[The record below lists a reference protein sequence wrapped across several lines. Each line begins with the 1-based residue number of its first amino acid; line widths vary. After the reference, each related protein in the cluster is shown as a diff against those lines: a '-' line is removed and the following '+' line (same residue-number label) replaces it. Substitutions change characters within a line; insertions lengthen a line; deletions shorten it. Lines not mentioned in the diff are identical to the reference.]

1 MIFIENYYRKMV
13 IRRRR
18 RSRTD
23 RSARRRG
30 PARTRDNSSR
40 VRCDPLARS
49 APLRYDGSR
58 EAHPLGEREV
68 RIYPLGS
75 LRAAGSPTGFLP

>member
-40 VRCDPLARS
+40 VRCDPLARGAF
-49 APLRYDGSR
+49 APLRRLSR
-58 EAHPLGEREV
+58 
-68 RIYPLGS
+68 S
-75 LRAAGSPTGFLP
+75 SPVG

>member
-18 RSRTD
+18 RP
-23 RSARRRG
+23 RRGLLPTAPHDGAG
-30 PARTRDNSSR
+30 PARTRDRSSR

-49 APLRYDGSR
+49 APLRYDGASESR
-58 EAHPLGEREV
+58 AL
-68 RIYPLGS
+68 
-75 LRAAGSPTGFLP
+75 